1 MQQEIESAIPEPE
14 RLLLDKEKLTGLGEM
29 SWLDFCYTIKRFT
42 YNGNTLNAEVFER
55 ICPALG
61 LEWAQVNNE

>member
-42 YNGNTLNAEVFER
+42 YNGNTLNNEVF
-55 ICPALG
+55 
-61 LEWAQVNNE
+61 